1 MSLSAG
7 SDNKAQVL
15 QATDIVEL
23 IGQSV
28 ALKRRGGKF
37 IGLCPFHQEKT
48 PSFNVDPSRQFFYC
62 FGCKAAGNAID
73 FVIKRDRVEFID
85 ALRTLAEKAGIELA
99 RFSGEKQKA
108 GERQMLFDAQSAACA
123 FFENWL
129 NHPAA
134 GQAARDY
141 LAGRGFTPETIKS
154 FRIGLAADSW
164 DALLKSPGMKK
175 FPPGLLAAA
184 GLVKPRQQGEG
195 FYDTFRNRVMFPI
208 LEEAQARII
217 AFGGRVMPGSD
228 DPAKYLNSPETPL
241 FSKSKCIYGLN
252 FARQKMIET
261 GTAVVVEGYTDVV
274 MAHQY
279 GASNVVAI
287 LGTAMTEQHVNL
299 LRRFARKIVLLYDAD
314 EAGNTAVDRSVEL
327 FLTKDVEIAIASM
340 PDGVDPDE
348 YVMQHGAAG
357 FEKLVTEAR
366 DVLSY
371 TWAGM
376 AKRFSDAKDDL
387 SGQQKAVE
395 SYLALLG
402 SARDS
407 GPVDQLR
414 WGAVLARVSRLM
426 NIPID
431 ELHRRFRKKKATRR
445 VAASVQN
452 TLQQSSH
459 NALAAEAASPVD
471 APSVASVP
479 KIPHAQEL
487 AERQMLGILLK
498 EPDRWH
504 QIGQVVHPED
514 FGDLGHRRLAEVYWQ
529 HQQHVGEPVFNEFLG
544 LLNAE
549 SDKSLAAGLMDL
561 AMELSSVD
569 ETLQG
574 AMGYLAGVKAR
585 RENEKKKAEA
595 LRINQDGAAPEAV
608 KKQSF
613 EEFVKNNQVLDL
625 RRLGPVRRFKSG
637 S

>member
-28 ALKRRGGKF
+28 ALKRRGSSF
-37 IGLCPFHQEKT
+37 VGLCPFHQEKT
-48 PSFNVDPSRQFFYC
+48 PSFHVHPSKQYFHC
-62 FGCKAAGNAID
+62 FGCKATGNAID
-73 FVIKRDRVEFID
+73 FVIKRDRIEFID
-85 ALRTLAEKAGIELA
+85 ALRMLAEKAGIELA

-141 LAGRGFTPETIKS
+141 LAGRGFTPETIKQ

-164 DALLKSPGMKK
+164 DALLRWPGMKK

-184 GLVKPRQQGEG
+184 GLVKPRQQGGG
-195 FYDTFRNRVMFPI
+195 FYDTFRNRIMFPI

-217 AFGGRVMPGSD
+217 AFGGRKMPNGE
-228 DPAKYLNSPETPL
+228 DPKYLNSPETPL
-241 FSKSKCIYGLN
+241 FSKSKSIYGLN

-299 LRRFARKIVLLYDAD
+299 LRRFAKKIVLLYDAD

-340 PDGVDPDE
+340 PEGVDPDE

-357 FEKLVTEAR
+357 FEKLVAEAK

-371 TWAGM
+371 IWAGM
-376 AKRFSDAKDDL
+376 ARRFSDAKDDL

-402 SARDS
+402 SARES
-407 GPVDQLR
+407 GPVDQMR

-445 VAASVQN
+445 VAASVRDTAQHSP
-452 TLQQSSH
+452 Q
-459 NALAAEAASPVD
+459 NALAAEVASPVS
-471 APSVASVP
+471 APVNESVP

-498 EPDRWH
+498 EPERWH

-514 FGDLGHRRLAEVYWQ
+514 FGDLGHKRLAEVYWQ

-544 LLNAE
+544 LLSAE

-561 AMELSSVD
+561 AMELSSV
-569 ETLQG
+569 EESLEG
-574 AMGYLAGVKAR
+574 AIRYFAEQKAR
-585 RENEKKKAEA
+585 RENEKNKAEVM
-595 LRINQDGAAPEAV
+595 RTSQDGADPEV
-608 KKQSF
+608 QKLTF
-613 EEFVKNNQVLDL
+613 EEFLKNNQALDL

>member
-28 ALKRRGGKF
+28 ALKRRGNSF
-37 IGLCPFHQEKT
+37 VGLCPFHQEKT
-48 PSFNVDPSRQFFYC
+48 PSFNVIPAKQFFHC

-85 ALRTLAEKAGIELA
+85 ALRSLAEKAGIELSKS
-99 RFSGEKQKA
+99 SGTKQKA
-108 GERQMLFDAQSAACA
+108 GERQLLFDTQSAACA

-129 NHPAA
+129 NHPQA

-141 LAGRGFTPETIKS
+141 LAKRGFTPETIKL
-154 FRIGLAADSW
+154 FRIGLATESW
-164 DALLKSPGMKK
+164 DALLKSPGMRK

-195 FYDTFRNRVMFPI
+195 FYDTFRNRIMFPI

-279 GASNVVAI
+279 GATNVVSI

-299 LRRFARKIVLLYDAD
+299 LRRFAKKIVLLFDAD
-314 EAGNTAVDRSVEL
+314 DAGNVAVDRSVEL

-340 PDGVDPDE
+340 PEGVDPDE
-348 YVMQHGAAG
+348 YVMEHGAAG
-357 FEKLVTEAR
+357 FEKLIGEAK

-402 SARDS
+402 SARES

-445 VAASVQN
+445 VAASMSD
-452 TLQQSSH
+452 TS
-459 NALAAEAASPVD
+459 NALAAESASRGGAETAV
-471 APSVASVP
+471 VGVP

-487 AERQMLGILLK
+487 AERQMLGILLR
-498 EPDRWH
+498 EPHRWH
-504 QIGQVVHPED
+504 RVGLVLHPED
-514 FGDLGHRRLAEVYWQ
+514 FGDLGHRRLAEIYWQ
-529 HQQHVGEPVFNEFLG
+529 HQQDVGEPVFNEFLG

-549 SDKSLAAGLMDL
+549 SDKALAAALMEMVL
-561 AMELSSVD
+561 ELETVE
-569 ETLQG
+569 ETLDG
-574 AMGYLAGVKAR
+574 ALRYMGEEKGR
-585 RENEKKKAEA
+585 REREKEKAKV
-595 LRINQDGAAPEAV
+595 LRTSQDGATPEAQ
-608 KKQSF
+608 KQSF
-613 EEFVKNNQVLDL
+613 EEFVKNNQTLDL